1 MKKLIVGLLIAGLLV
16 VCSCAPSYEPGG
28 LELPTDLPASNGV
41 LIPDSDEAVGVIEP
55 PPELYDRTWISPG
68 KVVVGNFYPGARA
81 EYPVTVHNGNESS
94 CSFTITC
101 RPADHVDEPY
111 VKAPSEVQDWVMI
124 VDPTP
129 VLEPKETK
137 DILVV
142 LEMPEDEEVFAPKWE
157 FWVSVIDTT
166 QGGVVRTELCSRWL
180 VSMR

>member
-1 MKKLIVGLLIAGLLV
+1 MRKLIVGLLIVGLLV
-16 VCSCAPSYEPGG
+16 VCSCAPGYEPGG
-28 LELPTDLPASNGV
+28 LELPTVDGDTLNG
-41 LIPDSDEAVGVIEP
+41 SEATEAIAP

-68 KVVVGNFYPGARA
+68 KVIIGNFYPGARA
-81 EYPVTVHNGNESS
+81 EYPVTVHNGNEAS

-129 VLEPKETK
+129 VLAPKETK
-137 DILVV
+137 DILVT
-142 LEMPEDEEVFAPKWE
+142 LEMPEDVEVFAPQWE